1 MWARAS
7 PIIFEVFVLVL
18 WTLLFTKLKIN
29 NTNTQDRTP
38 LKLLSIYLLAKS
50 EVIFFKNN
58 GQKEVIK
65 SKL

>member
-18 WTLLFTKLKIN
+18 WTLLFTKIKIN

-38 LKLLSIYLLAKS
+38 FKLSSIYLLTKS
-50 EVIFFKNN
+50 EIIIFKNN